1 MPGNSI
7 EVAHLSKSYP
17 LYRSGAQRLAE
28 LLVVQSLSF
37 HEDFWALQDVDFTVA
52 RGESFGIVGVNG
64 SGKSTLLQILAGIL
78 QPTSGKAKTVG
89 RISALLELGS
99 GFNHEF
105 TGRENV
111 YMNAAILG
119 MSRREITGC
128 MPAIEDFAEIGSF
141 IDQPVKTYSTGMAM
155 RLAFAVAIHVDPDIL
170 IIDEAIAVGDVYF
183 RQRCMRK
190 IHRIRDRG
198 KTVLFVSHSPTDI
211 KAFCDRCLWLDR
223 GRVAGLGTVDS
234 VLARYLAFTAMKG
247 ELAPVVPVNGRPPA
261 LRSDTAAKPI
271 GEHGYRYGSQK
282 GQVTGAVVMNQWN
295 GEVSDAN
302 PGATLKIRISV
313 TAHQAI
319 DMPMVGFLLR
329 NSKGE
334 TIFGT
339 NSTRDGVLLEPLAA
353 DAAISCDFKFTLP
366 ELYPG
371 KYGISVGLSEGTLE
385 DFNVCDYVEDCLSLV
400 VNGKR
405 EDVRGYL
412 RLPCQVSVKDPGSLE
427 NPDHIPVT

>member
-1 MPGNSI
+1 MAAGNSV

-28 LLVVQSLSF
+28 MLVVQSLSF

-78 QPTSGKAKTVG
+78 QPTRGSVKTAG

-99 GFNHEF
+99 GFNNEF

-119 MSRREITGC
+119 MSRREITGQL
-128 MPAIEDFAEIGSF
+128 PAIEDFAEIGDF
-141 IDQPVKTYSTGMAM
+141 MDQPVKTYSTGMSM

-190 IHRIRDRG
+190 IHQIRDLG

-211 KAFCDRCLWLDR
+211 KAFCNRCLWLDR
-223 GRVAGLGTVDS
+223 GRVAGLGDVDA
-234 VLARYLAFTAMKG
+234 VLARYLAFTTMKG
-247 ELAPVVPVNGRPPA
+247 AIAPAAPA
-261 LRSDTAAKPI
+261 NSRSTTRGSEVLVKPI
-271 GEHGYRYGSQK
+271 GAHGYRYGSK
-282 GQVTGAVVMNQWN
+282 RGHVIGAMVLNQWN
-295 GEVSDAN
+295 AEVSEAN
-302 PGATLKIRISV
+302 PGTSLKIRVSV
-313 TAHQAI
+313 VAEQTI
-319 DMPMVGFLLR
+319 PMPLVGFLLR

-339 NSTRDGVLLEPLAA
+339 NTTRDGVVL
-353 DAAISCDFKFTLP
+353 DALPAGTAISCDFAFTLP

-371 KYGISVGLSEGTLE
+371 EYHISVALSEGTLD
-385 DFNVCDYVEDCLSLV
+385 DFDVCDYIEDCLVLGV
-400 VNGKR
+400 EGNPA
-405 EDVRGYL
+405 DVRGYL
-412 RLPCQVSVKDPGSLE
+412 RLSCQTSVSGPGSLE
-427 NPDHIPVT
+427 SPNP